1 MHMLAAHASKLL
13 FVKCPHSRIWSV
25 TKCAEPHRGMVVVVV
40 LIVVVVDSSV
50 ELLLP
55 PSVLVL
61 VLLPGVVV
69 LVPPSSAAT
78 TSATNAFTRG
88 STDGRSPVFVQPFRS
103 ALANALANRD
113 SAPASHS
120 ASTALP
126 APTALASHPSS
137 PAASV
142 PDALILADT
151 HFAPSREAP
160 KPSSFTPEG
169 IPPATASTNAST
181 IAPIAPASPLV

>member
-1 MHMLAAHASKLL
+1 
-13 FVKCPHSRIWSV
+13 
-25 TKCAEPHRGMVVVVV
+25 
-40 LIVVVVDSSV
+40 
-50 ELLLP
+50 
-55 PSVLVL
+55 
-61 VLLPGVVV
+61 
-69 LVPPSSAAT
+69 
-78 TSATNAFTRG
+78 SATNAFTRG

-126 APTALASHPSS
+126 APTALASHPSF

-160 KPSSFTPEG
+160 KPSPSPPEG
-169 IPPATASTNAST
+169 PPPATASTNAST
-181 IAPIAPASPLV
+181 IAPIAPASPLVPQPPLLSTRSKAAASFACFLARHVPSTPAPFASALA